1 MKSCEYIIQTKR
13 EHIDFINKIVE
24 AYDGLGNVRTLD
36 NKNGL
41 IKIITNS
48 YLLEDMDRVLEK
60 LQKKGI
66 EIEIQDRREW
76 LGVL

>member
-1 MKSCEYIIQTKR
+1 MKSWEYIIQTKR

-48 YLLEDMDRVLEK
+48 YLLEDMDKVLEK
-60 LQKKGI
+60 LQKNGI

>member
-1 MKSCEYIIQTKR
+1 MKSWEYIIQTRK

-24 AYDGLGNVRTLD
+24 AYEGAGNVRTLD
-36 NKNGL
+36 NQGGL

-48 YLLEDMDRVLEK
+48 FFLSEIDAIIERLRAEGVH
-60 LQKKGI
+60 I
-66 EIEIQDRREW
+66 EIVEKREW

>member
-1 MKSCEYIIQTKR
+1 MKSWEYIIQTKR

-24 AYDGLGNVRTLD
+24 AYDGFGNVRTLD

>member
-1 MKSCEYIIQTKR
+1 MKSWEYIIRTKK
-13 EHIDFINKIVE
+13 ENIDFINKIVE

-36 NKNGL
+36 NKKGL

-48 YLLEDMDRVLEK
+48 FLLNDMDKVLEK
-60 LQKKGI
+60 LKGHNVSI
-66 EIEIQDRREW
+66 KILEKREW